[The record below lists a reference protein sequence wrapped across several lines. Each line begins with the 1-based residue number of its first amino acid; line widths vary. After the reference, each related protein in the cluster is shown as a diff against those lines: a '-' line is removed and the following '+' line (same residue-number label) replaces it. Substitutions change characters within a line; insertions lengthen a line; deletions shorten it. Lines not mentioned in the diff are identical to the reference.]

1 MVVEGIRRVMDSLNR
16 IFDLLSKE
24 RRRYA
29 LYYLERQDG
38 PVSVD
43 ELAERVVEWET
54 DPAAVSI
61 PEERFERVEIE
72 LHHNH
77 LPKASEAE
85 FVEYNPERREVE
97 VTGTPPEFN
106 AIISIA
112 EIVERA
118 PRNS

>member
-1 MVVEGIRRVMDSLNR
+1 MESIRNVMASLNR

-38 PVSVD
+38 PVSID
-43 ELAERVVEWET
+43 ELAERVIEWET
-54 DPAAVSI
+54 DPAVVSI

-72 LHHNH
+72 LLHNH

-85 FVEYNPERREVE
+85 YVEYYPERREVE

-106 AIISIA
+106 AVISVA
-112 EIVERA
+112 EIIERP
-118 PRNS
+118 PRDS

>member
-1 MVVEGIRRVMDSLNR
+1 MDSLNR
-16 IFDLLSKE
+16 IFDLLRKE

-38 PVSVD
+38 PVSIA
-43 ELAERVVEWET
+43 ELTERVVEWET
-54 DPAAVSI
+54 DPEAVSI

-72 LHHNH
+72 LQHNH

-85 FVEYNPERREVE
+85 YVEYDPEREEVE

-106 AIISIA
+106 AIISVA
-112 EIVERA
+112 EIIERP

>member
-1 MVVEGIRRVMDSLNR
+1 MDSLNR
-16 IFDLLSKE
+16 IFDLLRKE

-38 PVSVD
+38 PVSIA

-54 DPAAVSI
+54 DPGAVSI

-72 LHHNH
+72 LQHNH
-77 LPKASEAE
+77 LPKACEAE
-85 FVEYNPERREVE
+85 YVEYDPEREEVE

-106 AIISIA
+106 AIISVA
-112 EIVERA
+112 EIIERP

>member
-1 MVVEGIRRVMDSLNR
+1 MDSLNR

-43 ELAERVVEWET
+43 ELAEQVIEWET
-54 DPAAVSI
+54 DPAAVSL

-85 FVEYNPERREVE
+85 YVEYDPESEEVE
-97 VTGTPPEFN
+97 ITGTPPEFN
-106 AIISIA
+106 AIISVA
-112 EIVERA
+112 ELIERP